1 MADTSVKAPQ
11 LRPDADV
18 LSQDARERPAL
29 DRALEACEV
38 AARVRAT
45 ARLVPPGHEDAFA
58 GREAEQFALPRAPGP
73 GRGPP
78 PPGRGGGDRTPS
90 GTGGNQ
96 TLNVTG
102 TGRYLRMY
110 GTARATQYGYRLW
123 ELGVHTS

>member
-58 GREAEQFALPRAPGP
+58 GREAEQFALRRAPAAAGAAP
-73 GRGPP
+73 QRDGYEGSSSDCSTGMPA
-78 PPGRGGGDRTPS
+78 GTSSGSATSASSSTSSAASASGGAP
-90 GTGGNQ
+90 
-96 TLNVTG
+96 
-102 TGRYLRMY
+102 
-110 GTARATQYGYRLW
+110 AT
-123 ELGVHTS
+123 